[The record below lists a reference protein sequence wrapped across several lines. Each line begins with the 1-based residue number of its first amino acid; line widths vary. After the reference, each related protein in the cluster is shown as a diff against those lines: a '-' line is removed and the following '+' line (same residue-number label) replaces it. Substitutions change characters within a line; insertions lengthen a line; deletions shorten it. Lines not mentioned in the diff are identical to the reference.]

1 MHIEKRFNIKKIIIE
16 IGGTIIGAFV
26 MAIGISLFLLPNQ
39 LSTGGVSGIAVVT
52 YYLFHIPMGTMMLLI
67 NVPLFLL
74 SMYKMGKSFFVKSIL
89 GTVSLSI
96 FIDILDKIEP
106 LTQDRVLASVYGGI
120 MLGLG
125 TAILLKVES
134 STGGSDLISYMAKK
148 YNPTIRTSNVI
159 AIIDII
165 IVTVNMIFFKE
176 IEIGLYSA
184 IAIYLMGK
192 IIDIVFEGVYFTK
205 LILIVSDKSE
215 EISKEIEEK
224 LQRGSTGLYGK
235 GMYTNQE
242 KLVLMC
248 AASRGDV
255 AKIKII
261 ARKIDPRSFI
271 IITNSREVV
280 GLGFKR
286 IWDKWNRANL
296 SQICVEYCKKIS

>member
-1 MHIEKRFNIKKIIIE
+1 MHLEKKLNIKKMIIE
-16 IGGTIIGAFV
+16 MGGTIIGSFI
-26 MAIGISLFLLPNQ
+26 MAIGISLLLLPNQ

-52 YYLFHIPMGTMMLLI
+52 YYLFHIPMGTVILLI
-67 NVPLFLL
+67 NIPLFLL
-74 SMYKMGKSFFVKSIL
+74 SMYKMGKSFFVKSVL
-89 GTVSLSI
+89 GTVSLSV

-120 MLGLG
+120 ILGLG

-165 IVTVNMIFFKE
+165 IVTINMIFFKE

-192 IIDIVFEGVYFTK
+192 IIDILFEGIYFTK

-215 EISKEIEEK
+215 EISKEIEQK
-224 LQRGSTGLYGK
+224 IQRGSTGLYGK

-255 AKIKII
+255 SKIKII

-286 IWDKWNRANL
+286 I
-296 SQICVEYCKKIS
+296 

>member
-16 IGGTIIGAFV
+16 MGGTIIGSFV

-74 SMYKMGKSFFVKSIL
+74 SMYKMGKSFFIKSIL

-134 STGGSDLISYMAKK
+134 STGGSDLISYIAKK
-148 YNPTIRTSNVI
+148 YNPAIRTSNVI

-192 IIDIVFEGVYFTK
+192 IIDILFEGIYFTK
-205 LILIVSDKSE
+205 LILIISDKSE

-224 LQRGSTGLYGK
+224 LERGSTGLYGK

-261 ARKIDPRSFI
+261 ARKIDPISFI

-286 IWDKWNRANL
+286 
-296 SQICVEYCKKIS
+296 S